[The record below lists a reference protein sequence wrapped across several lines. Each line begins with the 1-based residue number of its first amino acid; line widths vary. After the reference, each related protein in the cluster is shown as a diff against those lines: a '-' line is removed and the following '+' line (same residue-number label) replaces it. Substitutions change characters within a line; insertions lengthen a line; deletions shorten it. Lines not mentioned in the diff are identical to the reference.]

1 MAQTNAQF
9 LTEKLTNYK
18 KFISDNSS
26 DKEKVKTLDLYDLN
40 AFMVFGSQSL
50 LPLSQTEK
58 GLDIAVQKTVE
69 HFSLNDTPEVRSKCG
84 RYYQFLV
91 DFLSQ
96 PTSE

>member
-1 MAQTNAQF
+1 MTTNAQF

-26 DKEKVKTLDLYDLN
+26 DKLQVKTLDMYDLN
-40 AFMVFGSQSL
+40 AFLSFGSMSL
-50 LPLSQTEK
+50 LPLSKTEK
-58 GLDIAVQKTVE
+58 GLDIAVNKTIE
-69 HFSLNDTPEVRSKCG
+69 HFVMNDTPEVRSKLG

-96 PTSE
+96 PT